1 MSTFGSNGVGSTG
14 SHRPDHAWTEETTT
28 ALPALA
34 GMQSPTAFAM
44 SFVAPRIA
52 DGEFAKRLLADVCS
66 RCRTTIDNY
75 KLQRRIERDLGVRL
89 PISGDQVPC
98 MMNEVRRFQW
108 LEAERAGRDIWAER
122 DKKNPERVALSEWF
136 RKHFGAWYLH
146 HQGVCAK
153 GSCAI
158 AH

>member
-1 MSTFGSNGVGSTG
+1 MDTFGSNGVGSTG
-14 SHRPDHAWTEETTT
+14 SHRPDHASVED
-28 ALPALA
+28 AMSSLPASA
-34 GMQSPTAFAM
+34 GMQSPAAFAM
-44 SFVAPRIA
+44 SYLAPRIA
-52 DGEFAKRLLADVCS
+52 DGELATRLMTDVRQ
-66 RCRTTIDNY
+66 RCRTTINNY
-75 KLQRRIERDLGVRL
+75 KLQRRIERELGVRL
-89 PISGDQVPC
+89 PISGAQVPC

-146 HQGVCAK
+146 HQGACAN
-153 GSCAI
+153 GTCAI